1 MSRPPRDETIPE
13 SDRFLQAPHPRMT
26 KEVFG
31 HDAAQAQLL
40 EAYRSNRLPQAWI
53 IGGRE
58 GIGKATLAWHFARFV
73 LANPDSTMAEVR
85 NATDLSVPP
94 DHPAARRIA
103 SLSHGDLTLTR
114 REWDPKT
121 KKLFTEIRA
130 PDVRRLMDLFRQ
142 AAGEG
147 GWRISLLDA
156 ADDLNKTSANALL
169 KLIEEPPARSLFL
182 MVAHRPA
189 HVLPTIRSRSRML
202 HLEPLK
208 ATDVVRA
215 MKQAG
220 EPWSRATADDLNAA
234 AERGNGSVREAMR
247 LLEGKGLALARRL
260 EALLARLPAVDWVEV
275 HDLAD
280 ILVGRDGQEDF
291 ETTLTTVFDWLDA
304 TVHAAA
310 TDAPAR
316 LAPYAQV
323 WEKIAASARET
334 EAYNLDR
341 RPLILSIF
349 SDLAAAA
356 RTARA

>member
-1 MSRPPRDETIPE
+1 MKRARDDAAVPE
-13 SDRFLQAPHPRMT
+13 SDRFLDAPHPRDT
-26 KEVFG
+26 ERLFG
-31 HDAAQAQLL
+31 HDAAQARLL
-40 EAYRSNRLPQAWI
+40 DAYRSNRLPQAWI

-73 LANPDSTMAEVR
+73 LAYPNVNSAEVR
-85 NATDLSVPP
+85 HAQDLSVPP
-94 DHPAARRIA
+94 DHPVARRIS

-114 REWDPKT
+114 REWDPKS

-130 PDVRRLMDLFRQ
+130 PDVRRLIDLFRQ

-147 GWRISLLDA
+147 GWRISLLDS

-169 KLIEEPPARSLFL
+169 KLIEEPPSRSLFL

-189 HVLPTIRSRSRML
+189 YVLPTIRSRSRML
-202 HLEPLK
+202 HLEPLQP
-208 ATDVVRA
+208 TDVVRA

-220 EPWSRATADDLNAA
+220 EPWSRATVDDLTAA
-234 AERGNGSVREAMR
+234 AERGQGSVREAMR
-247 LLEGKGLALARRL
+247 LLDGKGLALARRL
-260 EALLARLPAVDWVEV
+260 EALLARLPDVDWVEV

-291 ETTLTTVFDWLDA
+291 ETTLTTVFDWIDA
-304 TVHAAA
+304 TVRRASAGS
-310 TDAPAR
+310 PAS
-316 LAPYAQV
+316 LAPYAEV

-349 SDLAAAA
+349 AGLAAAA
-356 RTARA
+356 RAARA